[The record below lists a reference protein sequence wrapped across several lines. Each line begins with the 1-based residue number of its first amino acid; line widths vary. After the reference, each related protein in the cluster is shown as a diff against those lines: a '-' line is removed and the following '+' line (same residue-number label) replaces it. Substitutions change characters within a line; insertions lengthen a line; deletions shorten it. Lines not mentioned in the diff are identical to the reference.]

1 VRKRETERARG
12 ERKCERERQTERQR
26 ARGRARKREREN
38 TRLSTRQRTHT
49 KTRTDTHKRTHT
61 PAHTHTCTYIMIYIS
76 LYMYVYMYISTYLFL
91 SMYINVY
98 IYLSMYTYTTRTNE
112 ISFAVSPCCAG
123 FCIFHTCVYV
133 YGHIAQESTHNT
145 ALDMDCNHLICAY
158 STMKAPNKFCFMK
171 LTFATTAQDS
181 SNQDLSVADPLS
193 KSCLPH
199 SDSCCQICTFPQL
212 SRFCSDLGNSGIRQ
226 IVRN

>member
-1 VRKRETERARG
+1 
-12 ERKCERERQTERQR
+12 
-26 ARGRARKREREN
+26 
-38 TRLSTRQRTHT
+38 
-49 KTRTDTHKRTHT
+49 
-61 PAHTHTCTYIMIYIS
+61 
-76 LYMYVYMYISTYLFL
+76 MYVYMYISTYLFL

-145 ALDMDCNHLICAY
+145 ALDMDCNHLICAH

-171 LTFATTAQDS
+171 LTFATTVKTQATKTCA
-181 SNQDLSVADPLS
+181 L
-193 KSCLPH
+193 
-199 SDSCCQICTFPQL
+199 QILLRRSGRFVFVQIARFRN
-212 SRFCSDLGNSGIRQ
+212 SRFCSEIWGILESDKLWEIQ
-226 IVRN
+226 C